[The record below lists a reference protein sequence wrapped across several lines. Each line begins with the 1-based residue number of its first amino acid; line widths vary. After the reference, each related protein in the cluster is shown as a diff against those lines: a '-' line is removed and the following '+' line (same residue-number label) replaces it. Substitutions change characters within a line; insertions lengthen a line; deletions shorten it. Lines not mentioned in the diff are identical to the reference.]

1 MNGFIDHGPAAQDP
15 VEAARAADQLGDHQR
30 NVAHHAQ
37 VAARNAADYRGT
49 TFSYGTG
56 TGTNLANATHARHVQ
71 QMVASLARRRARQ
84 RHQVAEQEGD
94 TNTDEPGGVEGIDY
108 EIEASQE
115 RHDAAYHSAEHRR
128 VALRRRAH
136 GKHRHGAH
144 GAHDAEEGGAESEA
158 DEGEVGE
165 GGAHHERHVAPH
177 ARVHRQDGRRD
188 GGGGQ
193 GGREQRQQPGNDT
206 PRKGTAGSRGGGP
219 GAVRMQPPRV
229 APGPAIDTKVAP
241 TGPLQR
247 LAAELPRDALR
258 ESRLHEAHFEQLW
271 SLRRRALS
279 DPGASFEAGVHAIEF
294 DWNEAQRRHG
304 AVKPQEGAV
313 IRDRLVDA
321 TRKDGAPP
329 AGMPA
334 LRIASMNL
342 LMFLVLLSSESPATP
357 AQRRVAA
364 DTRIA
369 QGRLHRLARAAAKP
383 GA

>member
-1 MNGFIDHGPAAQDP
+1 MNGFIDRGPAAQDP
-15 VEAARAADQLGDHQR
+15 VEAVRAADQLGDHQR
-30 NVAHHAQ
+30 SVAHHAQ
-37 VAARNAADYRGT
+37 VATRNAADYRGT

-56 TGTNLANATHARHVQ
+56 TGTSLANATHARHVQ
-71 QMVASLARRRARQ
+71 QMVAALARRRARQ

-144 GAHDAEEGGAESEA
+144 GAHDAEEGGAEGEV
-158 DEGEVGE
+158 DEG
-165 GGAHHERHVAPH
+165 GGHHEHHEAAH
-177 ARVHRQDGRRD
+177 GRVHRHDGRRD
-188 GGGGQ
+188 GSGGQ
-193 GGREQRQQPGNDT
+193 GGRQQRQQPRDDT
-206 PRKGTAGSRGGGP
+206 PRKGTAGARGAGP
-219 GAVRMQPPRV
+219 GAARVQSPRV
-229 APGPAIDTKVAP
+229 APGPAIDTTIAP

-279 DPGASFEAGVHAIEF
+279 DPGVSFEAGVHAIEF

-334 LRIASMNL
+334 ARSASMNL
-342 LMFLVLLSSESPATP
+342 LMFLVLLSAESPATP

-369 QGRLHRLARAAAKP
+369 QARLHRLARAAAKP